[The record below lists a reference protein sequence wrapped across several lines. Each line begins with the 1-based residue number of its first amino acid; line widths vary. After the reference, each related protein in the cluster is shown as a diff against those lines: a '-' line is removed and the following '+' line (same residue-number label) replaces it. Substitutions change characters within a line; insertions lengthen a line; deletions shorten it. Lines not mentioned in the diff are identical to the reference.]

1 MEGLKG
7 KEEGKKRITE
17 KGKKHETKREEGSER
32 I

>member
-7 KEEGKKRITE
+7 KEGKKRITE